1 MSSIRNR
8 LIFIVVLVAM
18 AGWGL
23 RPREVIVGTTEAG
36 VDSTETQWGLNL
48 GLDLQGGMHLAV
60 EIDQSG
66 GPVTNPGD
74 ALDRAE
80 TVIRS
85 RIDEFGVAEPLIQ
98 KEGADRII
106 IQLPG
111 IDDPERAKEI
121 VERSAFLEFRITDMQ
136 GLFEGAFDRIDRAL
150 FRAGVTVDEDTTA
163 AVTGQ
168 TAIQQILG
176 AAADTTPEV
185 PDSVAADSLDVAAD
199 VAAEAP
205 TQAVFTRYLLS
216 SPGGIAGEFFVAEE
230 EVPRVTQLLAHEEF
244 IRNVPRG
251 ISVLWGRE
259 PMSLAGRLY
268 RGLYA
273 VESRPI
279 ITGERLANAQA
290 RLDPTYNQA
299 IVSFEMTRAGG
310 RIFGRATAEHVQD
323 FMAIVLDGRVQGQ
336 PPVIR
341 SQIRRRGQI
350 ELGNASIQDAQD
362 LALVLRAGALPA
374 PIQIVEERSVGASLG
389 EDSIRAGR
397 LAGIVAVA
405 LVIGIVAVY
414 YRLAGIMA
422 IVALSFYVLFTL
434 GGLATLGTTLTLPGL
449 AGFVLSLGLAVDA
462 NVLIFERIREELA
475 LNRSPRVAV
484 DSGFDHAMPA
494 IIDGNLTTVITAAFL
509 FQFGTG
515 PVKGFAVTLIIGIV
529 ASLVTAVFVTKTLF
543 LVWLQR
549 RSAAAELSI

>member
-85 RIDEFGVAEPLIQ
+85 RIDEFGVAEPLN
-98 KEGADRII
+98 
-106 IQLPG
+106 
-111 IDDPERAKEI
+111 PERAKEI
-121 VERSAFLEFRITDMQ
+121 VERSAFLEFRLPDIQ

-494 IIDGNLTTVITAAFL
+494 IIDGNLTTVITDRCVPL
-509 FQFGTG
+509 
-515 PVKGFAVTLIIGIV
+515 PVRNGARQGIRRDAHHRHRGV
-529 ASLVTAVFVTKTLF
+529 AGDGRLRHENPVPCL
-543 LVWLQR
+543 
-549 RSAAAELSI
+549 AAAPLGCRGVVDLNDSFL